1 MCGIIKIPGSKQRLT
16 KRNLIGGLIYGTL
29 RIGRGLFGKYSHA
42 EKGKGNG
49 AFYRYCNALGFSK
62 PSVSRAMSIL
72 KNSGLIVMDESGLIT
87 LTEAGMAAAE
97 RVYERHNI
105 ISEYLEKFLGVSRE
119 NALGDACKIEHD
131 LSEETYSKIKDIVL
145 GRK

>member
-1 MCGIIKIPGSKQRLT
+1 MALYESGEDYLENILMLKK
-16 KRNLIGGLIYGTL
+16 
-29 RIGRGLFGKYSHA
+29 
-42 EKGKGNG
+42 EKGTVRSIDI
-49 AFYRYCNALGFSK
+49 ATRMGFSK

-131 LSEETYSKIKDIVL
+131 LSEETYTKIKDIVL